1 MSKNGQPE
9 LSRRAFLGVGV
20 GVGVGATVGCS
31 DDTGS
36 SDAIT
41 GGASSGGTT
50 SGGSATGGSGTGG
63 APTGGANTG
72 GVTTGGAP
80 TGGLGTGGVGTGGAP
95 TGGSTTGGAAT
106 GGAATGG
113 AETGGASTGGAPTG
127 GVATGGTPAGGA
139 QTGGAATGG
148 AETGGASTGGA
159 PSTGTG
165 LVALARATTIEEATR
180 AAVTMAGG
188 VGFVA
193 GGTVLLKPNLNSN
206 DPTPCSPS
214 VGVMNTVVQMCFDA
228 GAARVIVADRA
239 NPSYSTIGNMQAAG
253 WYESVQALGAETM
266 DLDGMPTRHI
276 AQPEYA
282 VPSWPD
288 GFDMYELFFDGTVD
302 HVINMCCCKD
312 HGLAN
317 FTMSLKAWMGIITQ
331 SGRNTAHQNLGDRL
345 PELHVAVRE
354 SLSVLDASKCN
365 LTNGPFPGEQADSN
379 VIVASTD
386 PVAVDATGV
395 AILKYWLLQRGVS
408 NSRLDPAVWDQPQ
421 LVHAMQIGLGI
432 TDRSQY
438 SYQAD
443 GVDEIDSIMAF
454 LNA

>member
-1 MSKNGQPE
+1 MSKSGQPE
-9 LSRRAFLGVGV
+9 FSRRTFLGVGV
-20 GVGVGATVGCS
+20 GVVATVGCS
-31 DDTGS
+31 DDGSTSGTSTGGTETGGTS
-36 SDAIT
+36 SGGATTGGTSSGGLGTGGTSAGGTGGGGLGTGGLPTGGAGTGGLQT
-41 GGASSGGTT
+41 GGAS
-50 SGGSATGGSGTGG
+50 TGGAGTGGVSTGGALTGG
-63 APTGGANTG
+63 APTGGAATG
-72 GVTTGGAP
+72 GVA
-80 TGGLGTGGVGTGGAP
+80 TGGV
-95 TGGSTTGGAAT
+95 AT

-113 AETGGASTGGAPTG
+113 AETGGA
-127 GVATGGTPAGGA
+127 
-139 QTGGAATGG
+139 
-148 AETGGASTGGA
+148 ETGGAGTGGA
-159 PSTGTG
+159 PSTGSG
-165 LVALARATTIEEATR
+165 LVALARAATVEESTR
-180 AAVTMAGG
+180 TAVTMAGG
-188 VGFVA
+188 LGFVA
-193 GGTVLLKPNLNSN
+193 GTTVLIKPNLNSS
-206 DPTPCSPS
+206 DPAPCSPS
-214 VGVMNTVVQMCFDA
+214 VGAMNALVEMCFDA
-228 GAARVIVADRA
+228 GAARVIVADRS
-239 NPSYSTIGNMQAAG
+239 NPSYTTFGNMQAAG
-253 WYESVQALGAETM
+253 WYESIQTLGAEPM

-276 AQPEYA
+276 AQPDYA

-302 HVINMCCCKD
+302 HVINLCCCKD

-331 SGRNTAHQNLGDRL
+331 PSRNTAHENLGDRL

-395 AILKYWLLQRGVS
+395 AILKYWLQQRGVS

-438 SYQAD
+438 SHQAQ
-443 GVDEIDSIMAF
+443 GVDEIDDIMAY